1 MVRGVEVRLNCDDAF
16 SYRARKN
23 NDALR
28 KGASRFKAEDR
39 AFALKPKPSK
49 FELAQRSLSSI
60 LEGRFVALRKL

>member
-23 NDALR
+23 NGALR

-39 AFALKPKPSK
+39 ASALKPKPSK
-49 FELAQRSLSSI
+49 FELQRSLSSI